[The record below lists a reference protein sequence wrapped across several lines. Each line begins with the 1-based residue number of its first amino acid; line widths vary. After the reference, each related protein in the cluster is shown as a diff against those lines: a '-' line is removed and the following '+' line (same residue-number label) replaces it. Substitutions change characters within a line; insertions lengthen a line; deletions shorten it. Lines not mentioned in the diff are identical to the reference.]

1 MKRLRP
7 LAAAFAAWLVLVP
20 GMAFAIDIKQITTPL
35 GIKAWLVEDKSTP
48 VVALSF
54 SFSGGTATDPAGQAG
69 ITELMAGLLTD
80 GAGPMDAQ
88 AFRQRQES
96 AAASLGFNASLDRLT
111 GSLRVLTRVD

>member
-54 SFSGGTATDPAGQAG
+54 SFRAVRPPIRRA
-69 ITELMAGLLTD
+69 
-80 GAGPMDAQ
+80 
-88 AFRQRQES
+88 RR
-96 AAASLGFNASLDRLT
+96 ASPN
-111 GSLRVLTRVD
+111 